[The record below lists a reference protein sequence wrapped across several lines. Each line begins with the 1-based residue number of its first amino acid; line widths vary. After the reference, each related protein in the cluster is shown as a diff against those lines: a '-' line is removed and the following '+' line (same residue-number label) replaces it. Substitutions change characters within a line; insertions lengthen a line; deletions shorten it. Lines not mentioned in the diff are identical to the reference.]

1 MDMIRFNKDL
11 KVNYNNQINQ
21 SIISQILIS
30 LMIKYNQDGKF
41 LLLITKLMVWV
52 QLILIKANL

>member
-30 LMIKYNQDGKF
+30 LMIKYNQDTKF